1 MGSVSAR
8 SALLPAAALAALA
21 GPSGIPASASAA
33 GIALTRIATVDE
45 PTDVAQAP
53 GDPHRLYVS
62 EKLGRVRV
70 IRDGR
75 LLPTPFLDVTRNVSA
90 TGERGFLSLAF
101 APDFARSRLY
111 YVDYTDR
118 HGTLVVE
125 EFRADAGG
133 DRTVPGSGR
142 FVLRQAHPETRHNGG
157 LITFGPDGLLYVGW
171 GDGGGSHDRH
181 GSRGNAQSLG
191 SLLGKILRIDPRRRG
206 RAPYSIPRDNP
217 FVGRRGA
224 RAEIYSYGLR
234 NPWRFAFDRA
244 TGDMIIADVG
254 QDEFEEVDFAAR
266 GRAGGANYGWRVFE
280 GRRRETR
287 EPAPGAVA
295 PVLTYAHT
303 AHRCAI
309 TGGYIVRDP
318 ALPTLDG
325 WYVYGDFCTGR
336 LRVVRLRPGGA
347 RGDQELE
354 VGRVS
359 SITSFGED
367 DAGRV
372 YATSFQGGVF
382 RLDPA

>member
-1 MGSVSAR
+1 MGPVSAR
-8 SALLPAAALAALA
+8 PALLPAAALAALA
-21 GPSGIPASASAA
+21 APSGIPASASAA

-111 YVDYTDR
+111 YVDY
-118 HGTLVVE
+118 
-125 EFRADAGG
+125 
-133 DRTVPGSGR
+133 
-142 FVLRQAHPETRHNGG
+142 
-157 LITFGPDGLLYVGW
+157 
-171 GDGGGSHDRH
+171 
-181 GSRGNAQSLG
+181 
-191 SLLGKILRIDPRRRG
+191 IDPRRRG

-244 TGDMIIADVG
+244 TGDMIVADVG

-280 GRRRETR
+280 GR
-287 EPAPGAVA
+287 
-295 PVLTYAHT
+295 
-303 AHRCAI
+303 
-309 TGGYIVRDP
+309 
-318 ALPTLDG
+318 
-325 WYVYGDFCTGR
+325 
-336 LRVVRLRPGGA
+336 
-347 RGDQELE
+347 
-354 VGRVS
+354 
-359 SITSFGED
+359 
-367 DAGRV
+367 
-372 YATSFQGGVF
+372 
-382 RLDPA
+382 